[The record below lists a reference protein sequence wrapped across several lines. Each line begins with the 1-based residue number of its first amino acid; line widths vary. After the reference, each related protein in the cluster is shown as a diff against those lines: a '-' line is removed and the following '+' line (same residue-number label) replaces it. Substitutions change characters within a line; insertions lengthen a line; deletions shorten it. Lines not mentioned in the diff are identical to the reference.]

1 LFVILKLAK
10 KREAYLND
18 SLSSATLIWQKVSQK
33 LINMWVTSLSKFSKI
48 FSKRSLESL
57 PDYISNDLF
66 FIDLKEYAKQMRII
80 VIVSYLES

>member
-1 LFVILKLAK
+1 
-10 KREAYLND
+10 
-18 SLSSATLIWQKVSQK
+18 
-33 LINMWVTSLSKFSKI
+33 MWVTSLSKFSKI

-57 PDYISNDLF
+57 PDYISNDSF